1 MRSDSTPTH
10 QAILDAAEQLFAQ
23 RGYAG
28 VRLQDIATAVTMRHA
43 SLYYYAPGGKEQLY
57 VEVMERSFL
66 RHQAGLTDA
75 ILRAGADLRA
85 QMHAVADWFASQPP
99 VDLGQI
105 VRSDMPAIG
114 ARHAERLTELSLEA
128 LRQPIA
134 SALERA
140 QDRGAVNLRDVD
152 FAAMG
157 LVGFLQTVHNF
168 PPRYAPSPADRA
180 QLARAMADMLLDG
193 WLKR

>member
-1 MRSDSTPTH
+1 MRPANTPTH
-10 QAILDAAEQLFAQ
+10 QAILDAAELLFAQ
-23 RGYAG
+23 RGYAA
-28 VRLQDIATAVTMRHA
+28 VRLQDIATAVNMRHA
-43 SLYYYAPGGKEQLY
+43 SLYYYAPDGKEQLY

-114 ARHAERLTELSLEA
+114 ARHAQRLTELSLES
-128 LRQPIA
+128 LRGPIA
-134 SALERA
+134 SALQRA
-140 QDRGAVNLRDVD
+140 QDRGAVNIRDID

-157 LVGFLQTVHNF
+157 LVGLLQTVHNI
-168 PPRYAPSPADRA
+168 PPRYAPAREDRA